1 MTKTDRLLEDLLA
14 EVVHVQDPRERL
26 RNLRRLEEG
35 LGKLVEETRA
45 VKRATILELRSLDP
59 RPTWDEIGELLGV
72 SGQRAHELA
81 NK

>member
-14 EVVHVQDPRERL
+14 EVVNVKDPRERL
-26 RNLRRLEEG
+26 RKIRTLEEG
-35 LGKLVEETRA
+35 LGKLLEEGRA
-45 VKRATILELRSLDP
+45 TKRATILELRSLDP

-81 NK
+81 K